1 MVMKQSTIAF
11 VQTQNQKLNEHDI
24 DDVFESFYITIISNI
39 QKSLRKGS
47 VWIIDSVID
56 HTINIS
62 KCNPLDG
69 SSYIEL
75 PEELNQRKKVWLTF
89 KILMVMNALNNI

>member
-1 MVMKQSTIAF
+1 MKQSTIAF

-62 KCNPLDG
+62 KCNALDG

-75 PEELNQRKKVWLTF
+75 LEELNQRKKVWLTF